1 MADVSGWGRYTLAGP
16 VTYADVVRPA
26 GAAHEAVTALVP
38 KIVGAH
44 PTAALI
50 ALPEMFVLAV
60 ERFKDP
66 IIIDT
71 ALGATG
77 KGVGGLE

>member
-26 GAAHEAVTALVP
+26 GAAHEAITALAP
-38 KIVGAH
+38 KVVGTH
-44 PTAALI
+44 PTAALM
-50 ALPEMFVLAV
+50 ALPEMSMLAV
-60 ERFKDP
+60 EGFKGP
-66 IIIDT
+66 IIIDA
-71 ALGATG
+71 ALGAAG